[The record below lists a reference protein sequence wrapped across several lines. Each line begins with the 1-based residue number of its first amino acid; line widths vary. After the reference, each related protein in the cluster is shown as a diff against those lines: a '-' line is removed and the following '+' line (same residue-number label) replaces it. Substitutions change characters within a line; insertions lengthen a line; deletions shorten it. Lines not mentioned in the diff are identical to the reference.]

1 MNGLTSTRR
10 WNDVLSLSQGQI
22 RIALY
27 LVHHGN
33 QASATEIITALTTQG
48 KDNRKPE
55 SIERMIYLMKERRIL
70 KADRDGTLRLQNP
83 KRYQFVIKWVRGS
96 LLDRWVLLPLPLYL
110 LGLIMFQE
118 PLTRVFI
125 VLLAILHCI
134 MLVDD
139 YLHVQKW

>member
-1 MNGLTSTRR
+1 LTSTKR
-10 WNDVLSLSQGQI
+10 WNNVLSLSQGQI

-33 QASATEIITALTTQG
+33 QASKTEIITALTTQG

-55 SIERMIYLMKERRIL
+55 SIERMIYQMKARSIL
-70 KADRDGTLRLQNP
+70 KEDREGTLRLQNP
-83 KRYQFVIKWVRGS
+83 RRYQFVIKWVRGS

-118 PLTRVFI
+118 SLTRVFI
-125 VLLAILHCI
+125 ILLAILHCV

-139 YLHVQKW
+139 YFHVQKW

>member
-1 MNGLTSTRR
+1 MTSTKR
-10 WNDVLSLSQGQI
+10 WNNVLSLSQGQI

-33 QASATEIITALTTQG
+33 QASKTEIITALTTQG

-55 SIERMIYLMKERRIL
+55 SIERMIYQMKARSIL
-70 KADRDGTLRLQNP
+70 KEDREGTLRLQNP
-83 KRYQFVIKWVRGS
+83 RRYQFVIKWVRGS

-118 PLTRVFI
+118 SLTRVFI
-125 VLLAILHCI
+125 ILLAILHCV

-139 YLHVQKW
+139 YFHVQKW